1 MTKHIAQ
8 AGIGVLSL
16 AYRTTRNLEWY
27 VVRRLSRPA

>member
-8 AGIGVLSL
+8 ASFGVLVF
-16 AYRTTRNLEWY
+16 AFRTTRDLEWY